1 MNSDVSRVHR
11 KRFCPADEWPTGSGV
26 RAETVSG
33 AEGLN
38 ESSDETRRING
49 KGMHVLSFDVDTG
62 KIDFIV
68 SHFSLESI
76 VFFNK
81 IKKIVFGE
89 FLLCVAPEKADC
101 YNRL

>member
-1 MNSDVSRVHR
+1 
-11 KRFCPADEWPTGSGV
+11 
-26 RAETVSG
+26 
-33 AEGLN
+33 
-38 ESSDETRRING
+38 
-49 KGMHVLSFDVDTG
+49 MHVLSFDVDTG

-68 SHFSLESI
+68 SHFSSESI